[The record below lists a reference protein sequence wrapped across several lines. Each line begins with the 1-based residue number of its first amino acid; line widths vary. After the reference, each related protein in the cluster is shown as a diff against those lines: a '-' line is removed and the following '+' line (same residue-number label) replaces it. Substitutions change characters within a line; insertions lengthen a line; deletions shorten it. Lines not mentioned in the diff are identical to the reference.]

1 MSSRDDS
8 SLSVG
13 SGASTKTV
21 ASFLGASVGV

>member
-13 SGASTKTV
+13 CSASTEMV
-21 ASFLGASVGV
+21 ASLVASVGV